1 MTTFVDAAPAQPFSL
16 TAAVAGIDPTGGV
29 TFSDSATGTLC
40 GGSVALD
47 ENGAAACTTNALA
60 AGAHQISASYDPDAN
75 HAAST
80 SATIAVTVL
89 DAVDALFRN
98 DFEDA
103 LTGCPIE

>member
-1 MTTFVDAAPAQPFSL
+1 M
-16 TAAVAGIDPTGGV
+16 

-40 GGSVALD
+40 SGSVALD
-47 ENGAAACTTNALA
+47 ENGAAACTTTALGV
-60 AGAHQISASYDPDAN
+60 GAHQISAAYDPDAN

-80 SATIAVTVL
+80 SAPIAVTVL
-89 DAVDALFRN
+89 DAAEALFRN